1 MITTHRHRRKASVR
15 IVACLAAVGLIAA
28 CGGDDDA
35 VPAATDAPSATDPA
49 DDPAEPA
56 EEPAEPADE
65 PADAPTVR
73 IGQIPTSGL
82 VIGHVLDQ
90 QPEGLELTGRDSAYE
105 LEVTQFSGSPDIV
118 QGIAAGTLDGGA
130 VGATAIFP
138 LLRQEVGVTIV
149 GEYFEERSDYLSP
162 SFLTTADSGITSI
175 EDLRGKTVG
184 INSVGSPVY
193 WAAVGH
199 LRAEAGLEPDEDYT
213 VVAVPFPNMLDALD
227 AGEIDIAPIIQPWL
241 APALESG
248 KYSPLFDDTDVQDPY
263 VQSLM
268 VLRNDFIEEHPDATA
283 AFVADWA
290 ASAEFV
296 RDPANHDAVVQAV
309 ADATSVPAENLGYV
323 ATEEHYYFPEQGMP
337 NIEAIQ
343 SNWDWFFDV
352 GGIDEQFDVNDYVNP
367 DLLP

>member
-1 MITTHRHRRKASVR
+1 MGLVAS
-15 IVACLAAVGLIAA
+15 A
-28 CGGDDDA
+28 CGGDDDSA
-35 VPAATDAPSATDPA
+35 DEPAAAEVDPTAAPIDDAATVPS
-49 DDPAEPA
+49 EPA
-56 EEPAEPADE
+56 EEPAEPTGDS
-65 PADAPTVR
+65 PTIR

-90 QPEGLELTGRDSAYE
+90 QPEGLELAGRDVDYS

-138 LLRQEVGVTIV
+138 LFRQDVGVTIV
-149 GEYFEERSDYLSP
+149 GEYFEERSGYLSP
-162 SFLTTADSGITSI
+162 SFLTRADSGITSI
-175 EDLRGKTVG
+175 EDLRGRTVG

-227 AGEIDIAPIIQPWL
+227 SGEIDIAPIIQPWL
-241 APALESG
+241 VPALETG
-248 KYSPLFDDTDVQDPY
+248 DYAPLFDDTDVQDPY

-268 VLRNDFIEEHPDATA
+268 VFRNDFIEEHPDATA
-283 AFVADWA
+283 AFVDDWA
-290 ASAEFV
+290 AAAEFV
-296 RDPANHDAVVQAV
+296 REPANHDAVVQAV

-323 ATEEHYYFPEQGMP
+323 ATEEHYYFPEQGAP

-343 SNWDWFFDV
+343 SNWDWFYEI
-352 GGIDEQFDVNDYVNP
+352 GGIDEQFDVNDYVISDSQP
-367 DLLP
+367 